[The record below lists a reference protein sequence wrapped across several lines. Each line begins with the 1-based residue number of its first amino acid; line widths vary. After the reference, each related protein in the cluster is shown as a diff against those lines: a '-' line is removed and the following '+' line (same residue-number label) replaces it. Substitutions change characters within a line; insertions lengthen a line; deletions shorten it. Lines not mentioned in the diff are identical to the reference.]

1 MPRRESR
8 SRWSYRAMVVPVP
21 ALGLFIV
28 DNATAQRVRVACSC
42 ADGKLAG
49 EQRREL
55 QTSNARLGADSRRG
69 KALPVAFV

>member
-28 DNATAQRVRVACSC
+28 DNATAQRVRVARMDATLCRLCFAASRLRVSGLKKEWSRSG
-42 ADGKLAG
+42 A
-49 EQRREL
+49 
-55 QTSNARLGADSRRG
+55 ARSIS
-69 KALPVAFV
+69 